1 MTKVQLCRSVRLSI
15 LERKNRYHSENVTK
29 LLIESQQTNVCMYIC
44 TYVWTYVSK
53 HPIPVIRNRLTW
65 SLLQNDYHNLYL
77 YLPPTRLTASICHH
91 FSSSSSSSIQ
101 ICTGIQNT
109 FKAVTELFLYDDPT
123 TPTESIATVTTT
135 TTIATTIHIA
145 LSTNCHVLDNVL
157 NIEVQCNDLIVPD
170 SHVQNRRVD
179 CF

>member
-29 LLIESQQTNVCMYIC
+29 LLIESQQTNVC

-65 SLLQNDYHNLYL
+65 SLLQNDYHNRYL
-77 YLPPTRLTASICHH
+77 YLRHG
-91 FSSSSSSSIQ
+91 FSSSSSSIQ

-145 LSTNCHVLDNVL
+145 LSTNCHVLGNVL

-170 SHVQNRRVD
+170 SHVQNGRVD